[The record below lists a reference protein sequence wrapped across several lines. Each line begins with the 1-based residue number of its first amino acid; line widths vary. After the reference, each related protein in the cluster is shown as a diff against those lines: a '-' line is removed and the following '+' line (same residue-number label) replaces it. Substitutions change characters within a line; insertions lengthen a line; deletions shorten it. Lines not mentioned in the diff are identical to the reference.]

1 VGAPKAQIVVL
12 ISSSDKSNFSVLFP
26 NYPVLQVNSQLR
38 STVRVSTSLNYPPS
52 ETGGYPPAS
61 RTGSAV
67 LVSASFQIF
76 SRRRNLRGF
85 CWRYTVILSRI
96 YVVALIRKRST

>member
-1 VGAPKAQIVVL
+1 MGAPKAQIVVL

-61 RTGSAV
+61 RQGQQYWLVPVFKFSLGGVISVDSA
-67 LVSASFQIF
+67 
-76 SRRRNLRGF
+76 GD
-85 CWRYTVILSRI
+85 
-96 YVVALIRKRST
+96 IR